1 MRKMMKKKAK
11 GREKGFSLIEV
22 LLAIV
27 ILGLVATPILQLF
40 ITSANISRNSKE
52 LLAATDVANITME
65 YVTGSAFDVSKTG
78 VKAELMPDK
87 DDPNKVATRIQ
98 GLSGSLCKTA
108 EAPGAAS
115 IASHAQFESALKSAS
130 ITATG
135 TQAYYVDQSSYFG
148 VAIFNVQH
156 DNYKFDI
163 LMSFVPDKKDAS
175 DKFFIYD
182 VTLDVYVMDEV
193 TVTDGAGNETTEMRN
208 FATKLVSMTGAIAN
222 E

>member
-65 YVTGSAFDVSKTG
+65 YITGSVFDVAETG
-78 VKAELMPDK
+78 VKADMMPVK
-87 DDPNKVATRIQ
+87 DQPDLVATRIQ
-98 GLSGSLCKTA
+98 GLSGSTCKTS
-108 EAPGAAS
+108 EAPGADT

-130 ITATG
+130 ITAVG
-135 TQAYYVDQSSYFG
+135 TQAYYVDQTTYFG
-148 VAIFNVQH
+148 VAIFNVKY
-156 DNYKFDI
+156 DNYMFDI
-163 LMSFVPDKKDAS
+163 LLSFVPNKKDAS
-175 DKFFIYD
+175 DKFFTYD

-208 FATKLVSMTGAIAN
+208 FTTKLVSMSGAIAN